1 MHQELAD
8 KLGRNLVLAEG
19 GVAHVKSLKI
29 ILPHERIDD
38 VSKGTE
44 VLHFLPLHHGDEVTH
59 QHHVAEASSV
69 QVTTQN
75 VPKYLDGLIH
85 GGIFCNG

>member
-1 MHQELAD
+1 MIPSER
-8 KLGRNLVLAEG
+8 KRPVI
-19 GVAHVKSLKI
+19 LKKAWGPKTD
-29 ILPHERIDD
+29 PHERIDD

-69 QVTTQN
+69 QVTAQD
-75 VPKYLDGLIH
+75 VPKYLDGLWKKKNSSKRV
-85 GGIFCNG
+85 G